1 MSLLPAD
8 FRFSQISFQD
18 YVDCQRRFQLR
29 YLQRLDWP
37 AIEVEPMLE
46 HEHRMQ
52 MGAAFHR
59 LVQRHLL
66 GVPSERLSTVV
77 DATSST
83 DHQLKRW
90 WHNYLKYAEDLIK
103 VATPEGSI
111 LVEATLSVPLGS
123 YRLIAK
129 YDLIRWE
136 ENGPNSKVVIVDWKT
151 SSRRPPRGWLAERLQ
166 TRVYP
171 FLLSQTVTSVVDEK
185 ALSPDQIKMVYWY
198 AEYPQE
204 SHRFPYSSQQCQ
216 LDQDYLIGLVQEIES
231 LGEGEF
237 LLTQDESC
245 CKYCT
250 YRSLCDR
257 GLSAGI
263 LEEQEDDQDAA
274 GEDKFTLDFDQ
285 ITEIKF

>member
-8 FRFSQISFQD
+8 FRFSQRSFQD
-18 YVDCQRRFQLR
+18 YVDCWRRFQLR

-52 MGAAFHR
+52 VGAAFHR
-59 LVQRHLL
+59 LVQGHLL
-66 GVPSERLSTVV
+66 GVPSEHLSAIV
-77 DATSST
+77 DSTSST
-83 DHQLKRW
+83 DGQLKRW
-90 WHNYLKYAEDLIK
+90 WHNYLGYAGDLTK
-103 VATPEGSI
+103 VATPEGGI
-111 LVEATLSVPLGS
+111 LVEATLSAPLGS

-136 ENGPNSKVVIVDWKT
+136 ENGPTSKVVIVDWKT
-151 SSRRPPRGWLAERLQ
+151 SSRRPPREWLAERLQ

-171 FLLSQTVTSVVDEK
+171 FLLTQAGGTVVGIE
-185 ALSPDQIKMVYWY
+185 ALSPEQIEMVYWY
-198 AEYPQE
+198 PEYPQE
-204 SHRFPYSSQQCQ
+204 SHRYPYSSQQGK
-216 LDQDYLIGLVQEIES
+216 LDQDYLIGLVQEIEN

-237 LLTQDESC
+237 LLTKDESR

-263 LEEQEDDQDAA
+263 LEEQEEDQEAA
-274 GEDKFTLDFDQ
+274 GEVEFTLDFNQ
-285 ITEIKF
+285 IAEIEY